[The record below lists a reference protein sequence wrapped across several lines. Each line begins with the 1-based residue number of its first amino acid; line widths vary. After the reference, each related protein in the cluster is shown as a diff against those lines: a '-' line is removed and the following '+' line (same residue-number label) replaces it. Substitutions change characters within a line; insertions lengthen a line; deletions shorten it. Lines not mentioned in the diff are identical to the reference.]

1 MTRKNFIIGTW
12 VTALVFAGLCY
23 LAYRI
28 FMARV
33 PEVYRSST
41 FTHPEYG
48 FTVSVP
54 PGMKAGFARHTTSKP
69 PYDSLGVY
77 YPSTTFCPANADCM
91 SPRDVRLYVWKIDG
105 TQSFAELLTDDNG
118 YGAYLRDFQA
128 SDTSKYSSHNGWVFY
143 RGPNATSEEVRFAYS
158 APLRVLVR
166 FENTSLRPE
175 MESIIRSLR

>member
-1 MTRKNFIIGTW
+1 MTRKRFIIGTW

-48 FTVSVP
+48 FTISVP
-54 PGMKAGFARHTTSKP
+54 AGMKAGFVRHTTSKP
-69 PYDSLGVY
+69 PYDSVGLY
-77 YPSTTFCPANADCM
+77 YPSTAYCPPNADCM
-91 SPRDVRLYVWKIDG
+91 NPREVRLFVWKIDG
-105 TQSFAELLTDDNG
+105 AQSFAELLTDDNG
-118 YGAYLRDFQA
+118 YGAYLRESQA
-128 SDTSKYSSHNGWVFY
+128 SDSSKYIDRKGWVFY
-143 RGPNATSEEVRFAYS
+143 RGPNATGEEVRFAYS
-158 APLRVLVR
+158 PALRVLVR

-175 MESIIRSLR
+175 METVIRSLR